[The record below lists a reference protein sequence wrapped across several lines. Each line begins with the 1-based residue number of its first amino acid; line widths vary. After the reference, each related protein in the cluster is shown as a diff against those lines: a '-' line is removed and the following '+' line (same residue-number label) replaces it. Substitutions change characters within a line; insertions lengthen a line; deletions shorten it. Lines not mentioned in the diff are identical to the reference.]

1 VIYEVEQLY
10 GGKVESADPREQ
22 FGEGSTGSLLR
33 SIHAWRAEQER
44 ELIILRTQG
53 GRKARAQSGKLIPT
67 RFPLYGY
74 LWADPDTKHGKTRY
88 ILDPET
94 APIVQRIF
102 ADALRGIP
110 MRRIANDLTR
120 EGVLCPSELLIR
132 RGFTPAS
139 RYSGSNA
146 WAQPTIQTI
155 LSNSAYMGQHV
166 AYRRSTTSEH
176 RRDETGEMRLMT
188 ETKLR
193 AEDDPARVVLSPD
206 VCPPIVSEETF
217 RAVAERRAQNK
228 LESRRNNKGILG
240 LLRGGY
246 GVCGYCGRRMMQFP
260 PSKSHPNASYHC
272 QGAHNPTRNL
282 CPAGKF
288 SISLP
293 ILDGAAWTVL
303 RYISTKPETVRAL
316 LESRI
321 NHTDA
326 NASELERQRAKYEG
340 RVAEVEAQR
349 KRALAATLRATDDD
363 AHAMWA
369 EQTERL
375 LAERRGLEAEL
386 TELIEG
392 IEIQGNKAHYL
403 RSIEDWCLVLA
414 QHIAEA
420 TYEEKRHLLF
430 ALDVVAT
437 VYRTDRTPRYTI
449 RLDAAGLNP
458 QIAHLLSFTNEDMER
473 LERDFVTTRV

>member
-1 VIYEVEQLY
+1 
-10 GGKVESADPREQ
+10 
-22 FGEGSTGSLLR
+22 
-33 SIHAWRAEQER
+33 
-44 ELIILRTQG
+44 
-53 GRKARAQSGKLIPT
+53 
-67 RFPLYGY
+67 
-74 LWADPDTKHGKTRY
+74 
-88 ILDPET
+88 
-94 APIVQRIF
+94 
-102 ADALRGIP
+102 
-110 MRRIANDLTR
+110 M
-120 EGVLCPSELLIR
+120 IR

-139 RYSGSNA
+139 RYSGSNQ
-146 WAQPTIQTI
+146 WAQQTIQTI

-166 AYRRSTTSEH
+166 AYRRSTKSEH
-176 RRDETGEMRLMT
+176 RRDEETGEMRLVT
-188 ETKLR
+188 ETRIR
-193 AEDDPARVVLSPD
+193 AEDDAARVVLSPE
-206 VCPPIVSEETF
+206 VCPPIVSEEIW

-246 GVCGYCGRRMMQFP
+246 AVCGYCGRRMIQFP
-260 PSKSHPNASYHC
+260 PSKTHPNASYHC
-272 QGAHNPTRNL
+272 QGAHYPSGNV

-288 SISLP
+288 SINQP
-293 ILDGAAWTVL
+293 ILDDAAWTVL
-303 RYISTKPETVRAL
+303 RYISTRPETVRAL

-326 NASELERQRAKYEG
+326 NAGELERQRAKYEG
-340 RVAEVEAQR
+340 RIKEVEGQR
-349 KRALAATLRATDDD
+349 KRALEATLRSTDDD

-375 LAERRGLEAEL
+375 LSERRGLEADLAEL
-386 TELIEG
+386 TEG
-392 IEIQGNKAHYL
+392 IEAQANKAHYL

-437 VYRTDRTPRYTI
+437 VYRTDHAPRYTI

-458 QIAHLLSFTNEDMER
+458 QIAHLLSFTNEDVER
-473 LERDFVTTRV
+473 LERDIVTTRA